1 MTKETIEQTDIITL
15 TNAIG
20 TQVTVSALGA
30 TVMSFLFK
38 DKDGILRDV
47 VLGYDTPSG
56 YLENKAGYFGATV
69 GRNANRIENARCII
83 SGTEYAL
90 EANSDQNNLHSG
102 TNGVSHK
109 MWEVEKLD
117 EAANNVTMKFFSP
130 HLEQGFPGN
139 MTMHVTFTL
148 TEDNSLKIAY
158 EAESDQDT
166 IANFTNH
173 SYFNLA
179 GHDSGCIGTQKL
191 KIYAQE
197 ITPLTAALVPSG
209 EIRPVAGTP
218 MDFTEFKE
226 IGRDID
232 QDYDQLNIA
241 GGYDHNY
248 VLDNNGK
255 LALMAEAICEETGI
269 HLYAYTDCPGVQ
281 FYTGNFISPHTGK
294 GGAVYEKRHAF
305 CLESNYCPN
314 AINIPAFKS
323 PLLKAGETYRSET
336 VYRLSL

>member
-15 TNAIG
+15 ANANG

-83 SGTEYAL
+83 SGAEYAL

-117 EAANNVTMKFFSP
+117 EAANSVTMKFFSP

-148 TEDNSLKIAY
+148 TEDDSLKIAY

-191 KIYAQE
+191 KIYAKE

-255 LALMAEAICEETGI
+255 LALMAKAVCEETGI